1 MWVYLAEAAPLF
13 PPASVVHMC
22 LVLLIL
28 LPSYT
33 RLDRPLN
40 RPRRLLHARC
50 GPRSAARA
58 AIHHV
63 PEVLHNLPVR
73 PGPCFCPRLLSP
85 PSFLCYCIMWLH
97 FCTNSGSTATSF
109 PGAPAATAVF
119 FFHSAVTFNSIVAVA
134 EKPTD

>member
-1 MWVYLAEAAPLF
+1 MWIYLAGTASVL

-33 RLDRPLN
+33 RLDRPLH
-40 RPRRLLHARC
+40 RPRRLLRARC

-63 PEVLHNLPVR
+63 PEVLRNLPVH
-73 PGPCFCPRLLSP
+73 PVSVSVLGLLSP
-85 PSFLCYCIMWLH
+85 PPFLCYCIMWLH
-97 FCTNSGSTATSF
+97 FCTHGNSGSTATSF
-109 PGAPAATAVF
+109 LGSF
-119 FFHSAVTFNSIVAVA
+119 SHSAVTFNSIVAVA
-134 EKPTD
+134 EKPSD